1 MDKKMKEEDLLDDD
15 DEMEEE
21 EEEDEIVDED
31 DLDDGDIPS
40 DISTGIGDETP
51 IGKIAWDESLSVD
64 IPEIDALQQN
74 VFTLLNDLIDCKET
88 SCGAK
93 DGATI
98 VAKLIDESR
107 IFFAKE
113 ETRLRRCGYPDCDT
127 HAKEH
132 RQFIKSLINIRRQ
145 VSDDKKNLT
154 YELIKN
160 LREWLVTHILGND
173 HLYVPFVRVNRY
185 IDESRQKR

>member
-15 DEMEEE
+15 EMEED
-21 EEEDEIVDED
+21 EDEMVDED

-40 DISTGIGDETP
+40 DIKSGVGDEAP
-51 IGKIAWDESLSVD
+51 IAKMEWDESLSVD

-74 VFTLLNDLIDCKET
+74 VFTLLNDLIDCKEN

-107 IFFAKE
+107 IFFSSE
-113 ETRLRRCGYPDCDT
+113 ESCLRRCGYPECDT

-145 VSDDKKNLT
+145 VSDDKTNLT
-154 YELIKN
+154 YELIKT

-173 HLYVPFVRVNRY
+173 HLYVPFVRINRY